1 MKSLYDFIIKPFGDR
16 YENEIKIGDKTLVL
30 NTKIESFKSVN
41 NLAVVVETPKAFKT
55 SIQKGDIGLIH
66 QNFFRV
72 FYDMKGVKKNS
83 RSYFKDDLYFC
94 AIDQIYL
101 YKNTEDWKSFGDRC
115 FVMPLKNEDIL
126 TNDKEQKLIGI
137 LKYGNNSLKALNIN
151 PGDVVGFTPNSEWDF
166 IVDEQRV
173 FCMKSNDIVIKYEH
187 QGNQVEYNPSW
198 AHRNSGTSESS

>member
-1 MKSLYDFIIKPFGDR
+1 MKSLYDFIIKPLGDR
-16 YENEIKIGDKTLVL
+16 YENEIKIGDKTLIL

-55 SIQKGDIGLIH
+55 NIQKGDIVLIH
-66 QNFFRV
+66 HNVFRV

-94 AIDQIYL
+94 AVDQIYL

-198 AHRNSGTSESS
+198 AHRDSGTSKGS

>member
-1 MKSLYDFIIKPFGDR
+1 MKSLYDFIIKPLGDR

-55 SIQKGDIGLIH
+55 SIQKGDIVLIH
-66 QNFFRV
+66 HNVFRV

-101 YKNTEDWKSFGDRC
+101 YKNKEDWKSFGDRC

-137 LKYGNNSLKALNIN
+137 LKYGNKSLEALEIN

-198 AHRNSGTSESS
+198 AHRNSGTS

>member
-1 MKSLYDFIIKPFGDR
+1 MKSLYDFIIKPLGDR

-55 SIQKGDIGLIH
+55 SIQKGDIVLIH
-66 QNFFRV
+66 HNVFRV

-94 AIDQIYL
+94 AVDQIYL

-198 AHRNSGTSESS
+198 AHRDSGTS

>member
-1 MKSLYDFIIKPFGDR
+1 MKSLYDFIIKPLGDR

-55 SIQKGDIGLIH
+55 SIQKGDIMLIH
-66 QNFFRV
+66 HNVFRV

-94 AIDQIYL
+94 AVDQIYL

-198 AHRNSGTSESS
+198 AHRDSGTS

>member
-1 MKSLYDFIIKPFGDR
+1 MKSLYDFIIKPLGDR

-55 SIQKGDIGLIH
+55 NIQKGDIVLIH
-66 QNFFRV
+66 HNVFRV

-94 AIDQIYL
+94 AVDQIYL

-198 AHRNSGTSESS
+198 AHRYSGTSKGS

>member
-1 MKSLYDFIIKPFGDR
+1 MRSLYDFIIKPLGDR

-55 SIQKGDIGLIH
+55 NIQKGDIVLIH
-66 QNFFRV
+66 HNVFRV

-94 AIDQIYL
+94 AVDQIYL

-166 IVDEQRV
+166 IVDKQRV

-198 AHRNSGTSESS
+198 AHRDSGIS

>member
-41 NLAVVVETPKAFKT
+41 NLAVVIETPKAFKT
-55 SIQKGDIGLIH
+55 SIQKGDIVLIH
-66 QNFFRV
+66 HNVFRV

-94 AIDQIYL
+94 AVDQIYL

-198 AHRNSGTSESS
+198 AHRDSGIS

>member
-1 MKSLYDFIIKPFGDR
+1 MKSLYDFIIKPLGDR

-55 SIQKGDIGLIH
+55 SIQKGDIVLIH
-66 QNFFRV
+66 HNVFRV

-94 AIDQIYL
+94 AVDQIYL

>member
-1 MKSLYDFIIKPFGDR
+1 MRSLYDFIIKPLGDR

-55 SIQKGDIGLIH
+55 SIQKGDIVLIH
-66 QNFFRV
+66 HNVFRV

-94 AIDQIYL
+94 AVDQIYL

-198 AHRNSGTSESS
+198 AHRDSGIS

>member
-1 MKSLYDFIIKPFGDR
+1 MKSLYDFIIKPLGDR

-55 SIQKGDIGLIH
+55 SIQKGDIVLIH
-66 QNFFRV
+66 HNVFRV

-94 AIDQIYL
+94 AVDQIYL

-198 AHRNSGTSESS
+198 AHRNS

>member
-1 MKSLYDFIIKPFGDR
+1 MKSLYDFIIKPLGDR

-55 SIQKGDIGLIH
+55 NIKKGDVILIH
-66 QNFFRV
+66 HNVFRV

-94 AIDQIYL
+94 AVDQIYL

-115 FVMPLKNEDIL
+115 FVMPIKNEDTL
-126 TNDKEQKLIGI
+126 KNDKEQKLIGI
-137 LKYGNNSLKALNIN
+137 LKYGNKSLESLDIN

-166 IVDEQRV
+166 IVDDKRV
-173 FCMKSNDIVIKYEH
+173 FCMKSNDIVIKYGH
-187 QGNQVEYNPSW
+187 KRNQVEYNPSW
-198 AHRNSGTSESS
+198 AHRDSGTSEGG

>member
-1 MKSLYDFIIKPFGDR
+1 MKSLYDFIIKPLGDR

-55 SIQKGDIGLIH
+55 SIQKGDIVLIH
-66 QNFFRV
+66 HNVFRV

-94 AIDQIYL
+94 AVDQIYL

-198 AHRNSGTSESS
+198 AHRNSGTS